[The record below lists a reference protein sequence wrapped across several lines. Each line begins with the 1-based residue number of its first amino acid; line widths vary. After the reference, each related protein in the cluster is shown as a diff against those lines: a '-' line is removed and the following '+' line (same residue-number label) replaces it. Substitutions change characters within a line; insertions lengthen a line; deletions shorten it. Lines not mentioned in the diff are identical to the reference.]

1 MVYLTAHSVKNRNSP
16 LRKGSVSQKTIKSGV
31 FFMHGEFYRS
41 IADLAP
47 LLKEEL
53 PSCVL
58 EAIFFLETSM
68 CRSVPGLPYPITI
81 GSKAVQIIYPQ
92 QHWGYLIKAI
102 RRYRRTASVNDRK
115 LITRFMKIIRPLLP
129 EETSEPVSSIPPM
142 IAQDWK

>member
-1 MVYLTAHSVKNRNSP
+1 
-16 LRKGSVSQKTIKSGV
+16 
-31 FFMHGEFYRS
+31 MHGEFYRS

-92 QHWGYLIKAI
+92 QHWGYLIKTI
-102 RRYRRTASVNDRK
+102 RRYRRTASVSDRK
-115 LITRFMKIIRPLLP
+115 IITRFMKIIRPLLP

>member
-1 MVYLTAHSVKNRNSP
+1 
-16 LRKGSVSQKTIKSGV
+16 
-31 FFMHGEFYRS
+31 MHGEFYRS

-53 PSCVL
+53 PSCVR
-58 EAIFFLETSM
+58 EAILFLETSM

-81 GSKAVQIIYPQ
+81 GSKAVRIVYPQ

-115 LITRFMKIIRPLLP
+115 LIARFMKIIRPLLP
-129 EETSEPVSSIPPM
+129 EETSEPVRSIPPV
-142 IAQDWK
+142 IAPRMEKIEKNHSVAS